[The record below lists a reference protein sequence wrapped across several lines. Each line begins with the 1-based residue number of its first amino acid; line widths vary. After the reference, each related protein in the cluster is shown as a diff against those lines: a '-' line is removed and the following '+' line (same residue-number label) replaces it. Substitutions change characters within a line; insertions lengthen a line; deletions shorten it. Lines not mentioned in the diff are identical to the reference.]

1 MAKKRNY
8 KTNPPEKL
16 TELNKDSMLDYVVSL
31 GDDDVALFID
41 LLDNNTEEKKNSLPT
56 IQGDTVKGYNIP
68 VIRKEF
74 AKRYFPQLLVKKTQK
89 PKDSFE
95 ERVKQLRNK
104 VNK

>member
-1 MAKKRNY
+1 MA
-8 KTNPPEKL
+8 
-16 TELNKDSMLDYVVSL
+16 
-31 GDDDVALFID
+31 
-41 LLDNNTEEKKNSLPT
+41 T

-95 ERVKQLRNK
+95 ERVKKLRNK